1 MSNMTTR
8 EILNHM
14 PFHRLSNFEIE
25 TNFQSA
31 KLKILD
37 LMDNHN
43 LTEFIKENLLDDLFN
58 PNDVKQCNYFDEEKI
73 DNLNRTSSTHLNIFS
88 MNIRSLPKHGGELLC
103 LMSIL
108 KTKFD
113 IIVLTEIG
121 TRNIGLVKHL
131 FENYEFHYVLALDN
145 LYGGVGI
152 YFNKDIQ
159 NL

>member
-1 MSNMTTR
+1 MNNMTTW

-14 PFHRLSNFEIE
+14 SFHRLLNFEIE
-25 TNFQSA
+25 PNFLSA

-58 PNDVKQCNYFDEEKI
+58 PHDVEQFWWRKI
-73 DNLNRTSSTHLNIFS
+73 DNLDRTSSTHLNIFS
-88 MNIRSLPKHGGELLC
+88 MNIRSLPKHGGEFLC
-103 LMSIL
+103 LMSVL

-121 TRNIGLVKHL
+121 TRNIGFVKHPS
-131 FENYEFHYVLALDN
+131 ENHEFHYALALDN

-152 YFNKDIQ
+152 YFNKDI
-159 NL
+159 

>member
-31 KLKILD
+31 KLKILN

-73 DNLNRTSSTHLNIFS
+73 DNLNRTSSTHLNIFF
-88 MNIRSLPKHGGELLC
+88 NEY
-103 LMSIL
+103 
-108 KTKFD
+108 TQ
-113 IIVLTEIG
+113 LTEAWWRIVMSHEY
-121 TRNIGLVKHL
+121 I
-131 FENYEFHYVLALDN
+131 ENE
-145 LYGGVGI
+145 I
-152 YFNKDIQ
+152 
-159 NL
+159 